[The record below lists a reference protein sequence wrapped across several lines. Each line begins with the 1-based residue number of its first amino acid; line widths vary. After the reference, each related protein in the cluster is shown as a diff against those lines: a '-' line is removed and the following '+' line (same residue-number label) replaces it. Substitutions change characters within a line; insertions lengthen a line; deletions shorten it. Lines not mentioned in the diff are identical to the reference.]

1 MPRAER
7 FEYADTFYHVLT
19 RGNERRPMFR
29 IERDYVR
36 FCELLETLS
45 DRFEVEV
52 WSYVL
57 MKNHYHLLL
66 RTTRPNLSSAMHW
79 LGVSYSTWFNA
90 KHRRNGHLFQGR
102 FKSFIIEEDD
112 YLERLILYIHRNPLR
127 AKLTERLAD
136 YPWSS
141 YRCLAY
147 GRGCASWLRRDDVLS
162 FFDGDADAFRKAVQG
177 YSEERDRL
185 LENIWHSLILGSA
198 EGIDRLRRK
207 DKERPDDRG
216 PRSRKQ
222 ALDLPIGDVVER
234 FRKTLRIDTQEID
247 AWRRPVRRS
256 PRPRRDILLRL
267 LWKTGRFRLREI
279 ADFFHVTLAAVPFA
293 CRRAHAA
300 LAENPPL
307 RNRLEKRF
315 NCKL

>member
-1 MPRAER
+1 MSRPQRIEC
-7 FEYADTFYHVLT
+7 ADTFYHVFS
-19 RGNERRPMFR
+19 RGNERRPVFR
-29 IERDYVR
+29 TERDYAR
-36 FCELLETLS
+36 FCELLETFS
-45 DRFEVEV
+45 DRFDIEI

-90 KHRRNGHLFQGR
+90 KHHRTGHLFQGR

-127 AKLTERLAD
+127 AKLTERLVD
-136 YPWSS
+136 YHWSS

-147 GRGCASWLRRDDVLS
+147 GRACLPWLRRNDVLS
-162 FFDGDADAFRKAVQG
+162 LFDGEADAFRKAVQG
-177 YSEERDRL
+177 YSEEHDRL
-185 LENIWHSLILGSA
+185 LENIWHGLILGSA
-198 EGIDRLRRK
+198 AGIDRLRRRSK
-207 DKERPDDRG
+207 DRPDHHGRLA
-216 PRSRKQ
+216 RKL
-222 ALDLPIGDVVER
+222 APDIPIDDLVER
-234 FRKTLRIDTQEID
+234 FRKTLRIDRNEID
-247 AWRRPVRRS
+247 AWRRPVRRTT
-256 PRPRRDILLRL
+256 RPQRDILLRL

-279 ADFFHVTLAAVPFA
+279 ADFFHVTPAAVPFA

-300 LAENPPL
+300 LSERPQL
-307 RNRLEKRF
+307 RKRLEDRF

>member
-7 FEYADTFYHVLT
+7 LEYADTFYHVLS
-19 RGNERRPMFR
+19 RGNERRPIFR

-45 DRFEVEV
+45 DRFDVEI

-66 RTTRPNLSSAMHW
+66 RTTRPNLSSAMQW

-90 KHRRNGHLFQGR
+90 KHHRTGHLFQSR

-127 AKLTERLAD
+127 AKLAERLAD
-136 YPWSS
+136 YRWSS

-147 GRGCASWLRRDDVLS
+147 ARGCAPWLRRDDVLS
-162 FFDGDADAFRKAVQG
+162 FFDDDADAFRKAAQG

-185 LENIWHSLILGSA
+185 LENIWHSAVLGSA
-198 EGIDRLRRK
+198 EGISRLRRRTS
-207 DKERPDDRG
+207 ERPGDRQ
-216 PRSRKQ
+216 PHSRKS
-222 ALDLPIGDVVER
+222 APDLPIGDVVER
-234 FRKTLRIDTQEID
+234 FRKTLRIKRKETD
-247 AWRRPVRRS
+247 AWRRPARRS
-256 PRPRRDILLRL
+256 ARPRRDILLLL
-267 LWKTGRFRLREI
+267 LWKTGRYRLREI
-279 ADFFHVTLAAVPFA
+279 AQFFNVTPPAVSFA
-293 CRRAHAA
+293 CRRAPAA
-300 LAENPPL
+300 LAENPQL
-307 RNRLEKRF
+307 RTRLEQRF